1 MKSMIFAALFFVSLP
16 AFAQSPCAC
25 EFVGPMPAAQGNAPD
40 FDAVVA
46 RIQAMSPRSAAKII
60 AAMPYELGARV
71 VGALEPGKAAKLLQA
86 MPPNQAAQ
94 ILQSFIKPPPETL
107 LPAVIAL
114 PVVAAPESAEPEKE
128 ETENEN
134 P

>member
-1 MKSMIFAALFFVSLP
+1 MKSMIFALLLFMSLP
-16 AFAQSPCAC
+16 AFAQSPCSC
-25 EFVGPMPAAQGNAPD
+25 EFVGPIQGNAPD
-40 FDAVVA
+40 FNAVVE

-86 MPPNQAAQ
+86 MPANQAAQ
-94 ILQSFIKPPPETL
+94 ILQSFMRPPAETL
-107 LPAVIAL
+107 LPEVIDL

>member
-1 MKSMIFAALFFVSLP
+1 MKPMILIALLFMSFP
-16 AFAQSPCAC
+16 AFAESPCAC
-25 EFVGPMPAAQGNAPD
+25 EFIGPLQSDENTPD
-40 FDAVVA
+40 FNAVVL

-60 AAMPYELGARV
+60 AAMPHALGARV

-107 LPAVIAL
+107 LPTVIPL
-114 PVVAAPESAEPEKE
+114 PVVPAPNSAEPEKE
-128 ETENEN
+128 DTENEN

>member
-1 MKSMIFAALFFVSLP
+1 MKFMILAAFLFMSVP
-16 AFAQSPCAC
+16 AFAEPPCAC
-25 EFVGPMPAAQGNAPD
+25 EFIGPMPADKTTPD

-86 MPPNQAAQ
+86 MPPAQAAQ
-94 ILQSFIKPPPETL
+94 ILQSFIKPPAEPF
-107 LPAVIAL
+107 LPAATGL
-114 PVVAAPESAEPEKE
+114 PVVPAAERAEPEKKDP
-128 ETENEN
+128 ENEN